1 MAGII
6 TTYSI
11 DKDYFEVGE
20 SFRLHISTNNF
31 RNAILTSVTD
41 NKVVFMYWQNGEM
54 QILELTVDDLM
65 YRNHY
70 DIIKLKPDYEDGKFS
85 RI

>member
-6 TTYSI
+6 TTYLI

-20 SFRLHISTNNF
+20 AFRLHISTNNF

-41 NKVVFMYWQNGEM
+41 NKVVFMY
-54 QILELTVDDLM
+54 
-65 YRNHY
+65 
-70 DIIKLKPDYEDGKFS
+70 
-85 RI
+85 